1 MSLKSIINE
10 IHVMNNDQLNDVIE
24 AVKFARA
31 QNHRASAQALSKGDK
46 VYFDGKHGATLTGV
60 VQKVAIKYV
69 TVDCGMQGRW
79 RVPAAHLKVAQVA

>member
-1 MSLKSIINE
+1 MSLRTIISE
-10 IHVMNNDQLNDVIE
+10 IHGMDQEDLNKVIE

-79 RVPAAHLKVAQVA
+79 RVPAAHLKVAQAA